1 MGLVW
6 PCVCRPRPSEQAAP
20 GWCRDGAQRLCRLCE
35 PSLDPAPWQSVD
47 TLDLLTELKRRVEMP
62 PGKNIIL
69 IGPPG
74 SGKGTQVRPARS
86 PGPQAL
92 QALHALRLCAPG
104 CTACTASAAGGLAHG
119 AAAPS
124 SRSSRRTCHR

>member
-47 TLDLLTELKRRVEMP
+47 TLDLLTEFKRRVEMP

-74 SGKGTQVRPARS
+74 SGKGTQVRPAHS
-86 PGPQAL
+86 SAP
-92 QALHALRLCAPG
+92 QALHALRLCAAG

>member
-6 PCVCRPRPSEQAAP
+6 PCGCRPRPSEQAAP

-86 PGPQAL
+86 PAPQAP

-104 CTACTASAAGGLAHG
+104 CTACTASAAGGLARG

-124 SRSSRRTCHR
+124 SSSRSTCRR

>member
-6 PCVCRPRPSEQAAP
+6 PCGCRPRPSEQAAP

-74 SGKGTQVRPARS
+74 SGKGTQVRPAR
-86 PGPQAL
+86 Q
-92 QALHALRLCAPG
+92 LHRL
-104 CTACTASAAGGLAHG
+104 
-119 AAAPS
+119 
-124 SRSSRRTCHR
+124 HRLFTL

>member
-1 MGLVW
+1 M
-6 PCVCRPRPSEQAAP
+6 
-20 GWCRDGAQRLCRLCE
+20 
-35 PSLDPAPWQSVD
+35 D

-74 SGKGTQVRPARS
+74 SGKGTQVRPAR
-86 PGPQAL
+86 Q
-92 QALHALRLCAPG
+92 LHRLCTLCTLCRLCAPG
-104 CTACTASAAGGLAHG
+104 CTACTASAAGGLARG
-119 AAAPS
+119 AAAP

>member
-1 MGLVW
+1 M
-6 PCVCRPRPSEQAAP
+6 AP
-20 GWCRDGAQRLCRLCE
+20 QRLCTPCE

-74 SGKGTQVRPARS
+74 SGKGTQVRPAR
-86 PGPQAL
+86 QL
-92 QALHALRLCAPG
+92 RRLCTLCRLCAPG
-104 CTACTASAAGGLAHG
+104 CAACTASAAGGLARG

-124 SRSSRRTCHR
+124 RRSRRTCHR

>member
-47 TLDLLTELKRRVEMP
+47 TLDLLTELTER
-62 PGKNIIL
+62 
-69 IGPPG
+69 
-74 SGKGTQVRPARS
+74 
-86 PGPQAL
+86 
-92 QALHALRLCAPG
+92 CAQLLDI
-104 CTACTASAAGGLAHG
+104 AAAGFLLADPFDQLRVV
-119 AAAPS
+119 AATTEEAMPS
-124 SRSSRRTCHR
+124 TRSRGR